1 VEFPDFP
8 GKTRAGMKPTSGTS
22 TERGSIPGA
31 ATFQDRVWQAML
43 MISTLL
49 FSWLG
54 MMLIHEFGHVLFAWL
69 SGGAVARVV
78 LAPLEFSRTDLQKN
92 PHPLFVACGGALV
105 GSVLPILVLAS
116 WRKVR
121 VRGWY
126 IWQFLSGFCLIA
138 NGIYLAVVCFFP
150 NAADPGDLMREGCP
164 RWVLILFGVVAFPCG
179 LFLWNGLGVHFGLGK
194 GQGRVDRLV
203 AIVVLVLLMA
213 MIVVEV
219 ATYAG

>member
-31 ATFQDRVWQAML
+31 ATFQDRVWQAVL

-105 GSVLPILVLAS
+105 GSVLPILVA
-116 WRKVR
+116 
-121 VRGWY
+121 
-126 IWQFLSGFCLIA
+126 C
-138 NGIYLAVVCFFP
+138 
-150 NAADPGDLMREGCP
+150 
-164 RWVLILFGVVAFPCG
+164 
-179 LFLWNGLGVHFGLGK
+179 
-194 GQGRVDRLV
+194 
-203 AIVVLVLLMA
+203 
-213 MIVVEV
+213 
-219 ATYAG
+219 